1 MVKIWFLK
9 ILKSMALA
17 IFQVEP
23 VMELVA
29 KLTENISR
37 QEIKSCVGEY
47 VLDTQMGSSLVS
59 LGKGFITSDHS
70 PLGELCLLLLK
81 LLKS

>member
-1 MVKIWFLK
+1 MNYLK
-9 ILKSMALA
+9 TLKSMALA
-17 IFQVEP
+17 RFQVAP

-29 KLTENISR
+29 KLTENISNK
-37 QEIKSCVGEY
+37 EIKASLGEY

-70 PLGELCLLLLK
+70 PLGE
-81 LLKS
+81 